1 VADNFDVAPLPTFTG
16 EGTIS
21 ASGGFNLA
29 VSAFSDN
36 KEAAKDFV
44 VWAATN
50 EEVQTM
56 LATEASLPPT
66 MESVYEELSD
76 DPVMA
81 LLAEVLPDA
90 KPRPPS
96 PQWNEI
102 SVEMQRA
109 LFPAYNGDA
118 DPQQASQTVNDFL
131 ETTVD

>member
-1 VADNFDVAPLPTFTG
+1 
-16 EGTIS
+16 
-21 ASGGFNLA
+21 
-29 VSAFSDN
+29 
-36 KEAAKDFV
+36 
-44 VWAATN
+44 
-50 EEVQTM
+50 M
-56 LATEASLPPT
+56 LATDASLPPT

-109 LFPAYNGDA
+109 LFPAYNGDGDPA
-118 DPQQASQTVNDFL
+118 DASQAVLDAL
-131 ETTVD
+131 EGTIN

>member
-1 VADNFDVAPLPTFTG
+1 
-16 EGTIS
+16 
-21 ASGGFNLA
+21 
-29 VSAFSDN
+29 
-36 KEAAKDFV
+36 
-44 VWAATN
+44 
-50 EEVQTM
+50 
-56 LATEASLPPT
+56 